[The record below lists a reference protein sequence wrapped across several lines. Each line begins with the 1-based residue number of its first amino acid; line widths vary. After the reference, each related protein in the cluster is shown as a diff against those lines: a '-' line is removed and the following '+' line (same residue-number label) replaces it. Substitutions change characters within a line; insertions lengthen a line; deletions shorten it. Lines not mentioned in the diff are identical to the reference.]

1 MRKYLA
7 VLALALASAPAH
19 AVEEPK
25 YQRLAIWNDCELRA
39 YAALVVAE
47 TTVPADRDA
56 AGNSGFRR
64 LAGYIFGG
72 NAKSERIEMTA
83 PVLET
88 PEGGAW
94 TIRFTMPAGH
104 DLAALPKPNDAQVK
118 MRVAPP
124 VRLAVIRF
132 SGNASDEDF
141 AEKTRELKACM
152 AAHGL
157 AAAGP
162 AALAQYDPPWTLGP
176 WRHNEV
182 MIEVK

>member
-1 MRKYLA
+1 MRKSLA
-7 VLALALASAPAH
+7 LLALALASTPAH

-47 TTVPADRDA
+47 TKVPADRDA

-104 DLAALPKPNDAQVK
+104 DLAALPKPNDADVK

-124 VRLAVIRF
+124 VHLAVIRF
-132 SGNASDEDF
+132 PGYAGDADF
-141 AEKTRELKACM
+141 ADKSRELTACIS
-152 AAHGL
+152 AHGL
-157 AAAGP
+157 KATGP
-162 AALAQYDPPWTLGP
+162 AALAQYNPPWTLGP
-176 WRHNEV
+176 WRRNEV
-182 MIEVK
+182 MIPVE